1 MQRLA
6 EIDQPHRRVSN
17 KLAVEGIELE
27 QFATEIPDAIFK
39 GTTGYS
45 LFKKKA
51 HTVPISNVTNAGGTS
66 RPSFRIPFRVQ
77 GGSPIAQGT
86 GNGDSFYRGSGSQ
99 YVDFAVS
106 PVFVYNACEISWLA
120 QHSTNTKE
128 KGLFEVKAKEMK
140 HSLDSAMQGIEGL
153 INSDGSGMLD
163 QIPATATVNSGVGGG
178 VLGTPN
184 YSSIVGMNI
193 AAAFTDQQNVTVYPS
208 ETSAAPRGSFT
219 ISFVDPVSQTI
230 YSAQALPSTGGATAT
245 GDYLFIFNGTVVGGA
260 GTTQA
265 AAAAS
270 ILGIKAWQV
279 NSNTGTIGG
288 LNRASYPGRLSTPTI
303 ALNAPVTPGLA
314 PRALT
319 LLGRA
324 LGPESAAINSME
336 WYTGPDQGY
345 AMANLQYNVQVELRS
360 KVQGE
365 STEDMAYKMFQ
376 KQFGGREL
384 NISYTATPGRI
395 DGLVFDNWYI
405 GELEP
410 LELYDFGGGQI
421 VVPVPDIPA
430 SPTGNNSYLS
440 SHMFVYSACF
450 NLVDALPKSGI
461 FVSGATQPVI

>member
-1 MQRLA
+1 MAIASANPLSEA
-6 EIDQPHRRVSN
+6 
-17 KLAVEGIELE
+17 AVESIEVE
-27 QFATEIPDAIFK
+27 AFASEIPNLVYE

-45 LFKKKA
+45 LFKKSA
-51 HTVPISNVTNAGGTS
+51 HSVPISNETNAGGTA

-77 GGSPIAQGT
+77 GGAPISQGT

-99 YVDFAVS
+99 WASFAVS
-106 PVFVYNACEISWLA
+106 PVFVYNVCEISWLA
-120 QHSTNTKE
+120 QHSTNSKE
-128 KGLFEVKAKEMK
+128 KGLFEVKAAEMK
-140 HSLDSAMQGIEGL
+140 NSLDTAMQGLESL

-163 QIPATATVNSGVGGG
+163 QIPTTATVNSGVGGG
-178 VLGTPN
+178 VIGTPT

-219 ISFVDPVSQTI
+219 ISYSDPVSQTI
-230 YSAQALPSTGGATAT
+230 YSAQALPSAGGATAV

-270 ILGIKAWQV
+270 ILGIRAWQV
-279 NSNTGTIGG
+279 NSNTGSIGG
-288 LNRASYPGRLSTPTI
+288 LNRATYPGRLSTPTI
-303 ALNAPVTPGLA
+303 NLAAPVTPSLS

-324 LGPESAAINSME
+324 LGPESAAIKSMI

-345 AMANLQYNVQVELRS
+345 AMANLQYNVQQERRS
-360 KVQGE
+360 AVGGDA
-365 STEDMAYKMFQ
+365 TEDMAYKMFQ
-376 KQFGGREL
+376 DTFGGRKL
-384 NISYTATPGRI
+384 HISWNALPGRI
-395 DGLVFDNWYI
+395 DGLVMDNWYM

-410 LELYDFGGGQI
+410 LELYDFGGGQT

-430 SPTGNNSYLS
+430 SPSGNNTYLS
-440 SHMFVYSACF
+440 SHMFVFSCCWQ
-450 NLVDALPKSGI
+450 LVDAAPRSGI
-461 FVSGATQPVI
+461 YCTNATVPTI

>member
-1 MQRLA
+1 MAIASPNPLN
-6 EIDQPHRRVSN
+6 ES
-17 KLAVEGIELE
+17 AVEGIELE

-51 HTVPISNVTNAGGTS
+51 HTVPIANVTNAGGTS
-66 RPSFRIPFRVQ
+66 RPAFRIPFRVQ

-106 PVFVYNACEISWLA
+106 PVFVYNVCEISWLA

-140 HSLDSAMQGIEGL
+140 HSLDAAMQGIEGL

-163 QIPATATVNSGVGGG
+163 QIPSTATVNSGTGGAG
-178 VLGTPN
+178 PQF
-184 YSSIVGMNI
+184 SSIVGLNI

-208 ETSAAPRGSFT
+208 ETSASPRGSFT
-219 ISFVDPVSQTI
+219 ISYVDPVSQTI
-230 YSAQALPSTGGATAT
+230 FSAQALPSTGGATAT

-265 AAAAS
+265 APAAS

-279 NSNTGTIGG
+279 NSNTGVIGG
-288 LNRASYPGRLSTPTI
+288 LNRATYPARLSTPTI
-303 ALNAPVTPGLA
+303 TLNAPITPGLA

-345 AMANLQYNVQVELRS
+345 AAANLQYNVQLELRS
-360 KVQGE
+360 KVTGE

-376 KQFGGREL
+376 DTFGQRKL
-384 NISYTATPGRI
+384 NISYTATPGRM
-395 DGLVFDNWYI
+395 DGLVFDNWYM
-405 GELEP
+405 GELST
-410 LELYDFGGGQI
+410 LELYDFGGGQL
-421 VVPVPDIPA
+421 VMPVPDIPT

-440 SHMFVYSACF
+440 SHMFVYSTCF
-450 NLVDALPKSGI
+450 NLVDSLPKSGI
-461 FVSGATQPVI
+461 YVTAMTQPVI